1 MGRTR
6 QCAFIR
12 WRPLKKPVKH
22 VPIVCAFSRQEV
34 TKMPDQNILAE
45 AKPRLETL
53 VSELVAEGAERNA
66 VLYIL
71 EKEIGN
77 LRRWQENA
85 SIDRATLEEPS
96 NDWPSAE

>member
-1 MGRTR
+1 
-6 QCAFIR
+6 
-12 WRPLKKPVKH
+12 
-22 VPIVCAFSRQEV
+22 
-34 TKMPDQNILAE
+34 MPDQNILAE

-53 VSELVAEGAERNA
+53 VNGLVAEGAERNA
-66 VLYIL
+66 VLYVL

-77 LRRWQENA
+77 LRRWQANA

>member
-1 MGRTR
+1 
-6 QCAFIR
+6 
-12 WRPLKKPVKH
+12 
-22 VPIVCAFSRQEV
+22 
-34 TKMPDQNILAE
+34 MPDQNILAE